1 MSDFQDPD
9 SQSTSRRTRTVA
21 KILHAAARLFG
32 AEGYRGATMNGVAA
46 AAGVS
51 KSLLHYHF
59 QSKEHLLI
67 EAQRLTFRQV
77 HSRIVDK
84 VKSGDRGM
92 NTALSGL
99 DALWG
104 ALRDMHA
111 WAPFMVETVALASQ
125 GGPIRDRLDEFYAE
139 NEQMLAHAI
148 RDIFQEDTERLFVPP
163 EQLTRLVRIT
173 MHGLVVELAYAR
185 TPEDI
190 ERIERSYQDLRR
202 LFHEAAL
209 KPQPNP

>member
-1 MSDFQDPD
+1 MSDIPELDT
-9 SQSTSRRTRTVA
+9 QSPSRRTRTVA

-32 AEGYRGATMNGVAA
+32 SEGYRGASMNAVAA

-77 HSRIVDK
+77 HTRIVEN
-84 VKSGDRGM
+84 VQRGNRGM
-92 NTALSGL
+92 ETAVVGL

-139 NEQMLAHAI
+139 NEQLLSNAI
-148 RDIFQEDTERLFVPP
+148 REIFAQDAEHLFVPP
-163 EQLTRLVRIT
+163 ERLTRLVRIT
-173 MHGLVVELAYAR
+173 MHGLVIELAYAR

-190 ERIERSYQDLRR
+190 ARIESSYQDLRR
-202 LFHEAAL
+202 LCQEAAL
-209 KPQPNP
+209 KPPKS